1 MNEGSMTI
9 SRVDDKEIYKVFK
22 CIAENIAIYMRND
35 TILLKQNKIL
45 AFYHLLWKKMDLLN
59 DNEEIIYPFTELK
72 KTSRI
77 VLYGAY
83 RYGRELLRYFEKRDY
98 CEIVMIADK
107 NICESVSLG
116 YTIHHPNEIVNYSYD
131 YIVLG
136 AITYSVIQDMIKT
149 LNEIGIY
156 ERILYMSSDRI
167 DLERLP
173 QVYKV

>member
-1 MNEGSMTI
+1 
-9 SRVDDKEIYKVFK
+9 
-22 CIAENIAIYMRND
+22 
-35 TILLKQNKIL
+35 
-45 AFYHLLWKKMDLLN
+45 
-59 DNEEIIYPFTELK
+59 
-72 KTSRI
+72 
-77 VLYGAY
+77 
-83 RYGRELLRYFEKRDY
+83 
-98 CEIVMIADK
+98 MIADK